1 MLRLRDFK
9 LCVIRIRCP
18 VCSTCDCFDSRPLV
32 HNYVSS
38 FLHFS
43 PMRLCVSFA
52 RRFKKTRNWWLLRLP
67 AHFFWTLTIVCRVN
81 NALNRNTEIDERA
94 CFRVLSICA
103 FDQFLSKFL
112 RIWAV
117 IFFRGEMGQL
127 SLLFSDLLR
136 SCICTSPS
144 AALHP
149 IPTLKHK

>member
-67 AHFFWTLTIVCRVN
+67 AHFFWTLTMVCRVN

-112 RIWAV
+112 ASVVKNNINGNMQLQHAFYVSGAEFTMLLVRKCYLRLSGL
-117 IFFRGEMGQL
+117 FR
-127 SLLFSDLLR
+127 
-136 SCICTSPS
+136 
-144 AALHP
+144 
-149 IPTLKHK
+149 